1 MVSNNCGLVRVV
13 SRIYMPEASAA
24 SLRLEGCVNA
34 LREAGV
40 GVQVMTSIPPKGTR
54 FSADKDVSRFPV
66 LRNHEGYVRG
76 YLQYLSFDI
85 PAFFRLLFTNKSD
98 VILVEPPPTTGAVVR
113 VAARIR
119 GIPYVYYAADVWSE
133 AVRNL
138 YPGVV
143 YRALRVVEKFA
154 VQGAEKVIAVNS
166 EVANQVNDMGAQS
179 AVIVPQGVDT
189 RKFKMQGPT
198 PTAQMRTAMGVGDS
212 PYFIYPGNAS
222 EWHGAGIFIEAL
234 KLLSSSEDCHL
245 VFLGRG
251 GQWQLLRNSAR
262 AKGLEGKV
270 HFSTTVP
277 PEVAAQWIRGSIC
290 SLAAIKPRSGYEFAY
305 TTKALSSF
313 SCGVPVLYAGPG
325 EAGEDIRKNQLGW
338 AVSYSPSSVA
348 AGMNQAIEDTRKDS
362 DMGIRL
368 REWVCKNRSLK
379 VASGKVAELLMKSAR
394 SKGMEK

>member
-119 GIPYVYYAADVWSE
+119 GIPYVYYAADLWSE
-133 AVRNL
+133 AVKNI
-138 YPGVV
+138 YPGLV
-143 YRALRVVEKFA
+143 YRALRIVEKFA
-154 VQGAEKVIAVNS
+154 LQGAEQVIAVNS
-166 EVANQVNDMGAQS
+166 EVANQVKDMGARS
-179 AVIVPQGVDT
+179 VAIVPQGVDT
-189 RKFKMQGPT
+189 RKFNRQGPS

-234 KLLSSSEDCHL
+234 KLISSSQDCHL

-251 GQWQLLRNSAR
+251 GQWELLRELAK

-270 HFSTTVP
+270 HFSTTVS
-277 PEVAAQWIRGSIC
+277 PEVASQWIRGSIC
-290 SLAAIKPRSGYEFAY
+290 SLAAIKPGSGYEFAY

-313 SCGVPVLYAGPG
+313 SCGIPVLYAGPG
-325 EAGEDIRKNQLGW
+325 SAGDDIRENQLGW

-348 AGMNQAIEDTRKDS
+348 AGMKRAIEDTRNDS
-362 DMGIRL
+362 DLGIRI
-368 REWVCKNRSLK
+368 REWVCNNRSLTES
-379 VASGKVAELLMKSAR
+379 SGKVAELLMKSAR
-394 SKGMEK
+394 SKGRKK